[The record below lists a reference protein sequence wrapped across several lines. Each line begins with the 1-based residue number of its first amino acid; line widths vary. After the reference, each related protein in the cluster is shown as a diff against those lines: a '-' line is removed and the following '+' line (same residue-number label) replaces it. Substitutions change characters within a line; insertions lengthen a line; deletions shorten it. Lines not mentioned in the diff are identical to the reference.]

1 MAIIPIT
8 TIHTAHKLQN
18 ASKVTHLYLYGDIV
32 SDSNVWYDSDVSP
45 MRVKEMLD
53 KASDEIVVHISS
65 YGGDAFAGI
74 AIYNLLKDSG
84 KKITTQ
90 IDSIGASSASIIAM
104 AGEEIVFGTGAQ
116 IMIHNPSTCCWGDKA
131 EFEKVIK
138 SLDSCKQSIIDIY
151 GSHAVDG
158 VDYDSLMTAETWATF
173 EQAQN
178 IFSKV
183 STRPSSE
190 KDGAITNR
198 FQNRQQ
204 QFNQILTNQNQSQK

>member
-1 MAIIPIT
+1 MIRTKNSIKNQAISHI
-8 TIHTAHKLQN
+8 
-18 ASKVTHLYLYGDIV
+18 YLYGDIV
-32 SDSNVWYDSDVSP
+32 SDSDVWYDSDVSP

-53 KASDEIVVHISS
+53 KASDEMVVHISS

-104 AGEEIVFGTGAQ
+104 AGEEIVFGTGSQ

-131 EFEKVIK
+131 EFEKVMK

-151 GSHAVDG
+151 GSHAIDG
-158 VDYDSLMTAETWATF
+158 VDYDALMSAETWATF

-183 STRPSSE
+183 STRASSG

-204 QFNQILTNQNQSQK
+204 QFNNNINPQNSQQ

>member
-8 TIHTAHKLQN
+8 TIHTAHKVQN

-32 SDSNVWYDSDVSP
+32 ADAMYDNDVSP
-45 MRVKEMLD
+45 SRVKEMLD

-104 AGEEIVFGTGAQ
+104 AGEQIVFSTGAQ
-116 IMIHNPSTCCWGDKA
+116 IMIHNPSTMCWGDKA
-131 EFEKVIK
+131 DFEKTIA
-138 SLDSCKQSIIDIY
+138 SLDKCKDAIIEIY
-151 GSHAVDG
+151 NTHAIEG
-158 VDYDSLMTAETWATF
+158 VDYAELMSAETWANGETAKTIF
-173 EQAQN
+173 AN
-178 IFSKV
+178 IV
-183 STRPSSE
+183 T
-190 KDGAITNR
+190 KDMQGKEAITNR

-204 QFNQILTNQNQSQK
+204 QFNQILTNQNQSNK

>member
-1 MAIIPIT
+1 MSHI
-8 TIHTAHKLQN
+8 
-18 ASKVTHLYLYGDIV
+18 YLYGDIV
-32 SDSNVWYDSDVSP
+32 SDADVWYDSDVSP

-53 KASDEIVVHISS
+53 KAGNEVVAHISS
-65 YGGDAFAGI
+65 LGGDAFAGI

-131 EFEKVIK
+131 EFEKVIN
-138 SLDSCKQSIIDIY
+138 SLDACKQSIIDIY
-151 GSHAVDG
+151 GSHAING
-158 VDYDSLMTAETWATF
+158 VDYDALMSAETWATF

-178 IFSKV
+178 IFAKV

-198 FQNRQQ
+198 FKARQQ
-204 QFNQILTNQNQSQK
+204 QFNNILTSKNKPQ

>member
-1 MAIIPIT
+1 MIRTKNSIKNQEISH
-8 TIHTAHKLQN
+8 I
-18 ASKVTHLYLYGDIV
+18 YLYGDIV
-32 SDSNVWYDSDVSP
+32 SDSDVWCDSDVSP
-45 MRVKEMLD
+45 MRVKGMLD
-53 KASDEIVVHISS
+53 KAGNDVVVHISS

-131 EFEKVIK
+131 EFEKVMK

-151 GSHAVDG
+151 GSHGVDG
-158 VDYDSLMTAETWATF
+158 VDYDALMSAETWATF

-178 IFSKV
+178 IFAKV

-190 KDGAITNR
+190 KGGAITNR
-198 FQNRQQ
+198 FTARQQ
-204 QFNQILTNQNQSQK
+204 QFNNNINPQNSQQ

>member
-1 MAIIPIT
+1 MSHI
-8 TIHTAHKLQN
+8 
-18 ASKVTHLYLYGDIV
+18 YLYGDIM
-32 SDSNVWYDSDVSP
+32 SDSDVWYDSDVSP

-53 KASDEIVVHISS
+53 KAGNDVVVHISS

-90 IDSIGASSASIIAM
+90 IDSIAASSASIIAM

-131 EFEKVIK
+131 EFEKVIN

-151 GSHAVDG
+151 SSHAVDG
-158 VDYDSLMTAETWATF
+158 VDYDALMSAETWATF

-178 IFSKV
+178 IFDKV
-183 STRPSSE
+183 STRASSE
-190 KDGAITNR
+190 KGGAITNR
-198 FQNRQQ
+198 FTSRQQ
-204 QFNQILTNQNQSQK
+204 QFNNILTSKNKPQ

>member
-1 MAIIPIT
+1 MKLK
-8 TIHTAHKLQN
+8 TIHTIQN
-18 ASKVTHLYLYGDIV
+18 ASNASHIYLYGDIV
-32 SDSNVWYDSDVSP
+32 SDAVFDNDVSP
-45 MRVKEMLD
+45 QRVREMLEKTAD
-53 KASDEIVVHISS
+53 NVVVHISS
-65 YGGDAFAGI
+65 FGGDAFAGI
-74 AIYNLLKDSG
+74 AIYNILKDSG

-131 EFEKVIK
+131 EFEKVMK

-151 GSHAVDG
+151 SSHAVDG
-158 VDYDSLMTAETWATF
+158 VDYDALMTAETWATY

-183 STRPSSE
+183 STRASSE

-204 QFNQILTNQNQSQK
+204 QFNLILTNQNQSK

>member
-1 MAIIPIT
+1 MIRTKNSIKNQAVSHI
-8 TIHTAHKLQN
+8 
-18 ASKVTHLYLYGDIV
+18 YLYGDIV
-32 SDSNVWYDSDVSP
+32 SDSDVWYDSDVSP

-53 KASDEIVVHISS
+53 KAGNDAVVHISS
-65 YGGDAFAGI
+65 FGGDAFAGI

-151 GSHAVDG
+151 GSHAIDG
-158 VDYDSLMTAETWATF
+158 VDYDALMSAETWATF

-178 IFSKV
+178 IFAKI
-183 STRPSSE
+183 STRTSSE
-190 KDGAITNR
+190 KGGVITNR
-198 FQNRQQ
+198 FASRQQ
-204 QFNQILTNQNQSQK
+204 QFNNILTSKNKPQ

>member
-1 MAIIPIT
+1 MIRTKNSIKNQAVSHI
-8 TIHTAHKLQN
+8 
-18 ASKVTHLYLYGDIV
+18 YLYGDIV
-32 SDSNVWYDSDVSP
+32 SDSDVWYDSDVSP

-53 KASDEIVVHISS
+53 KASDEMVVHISS

-104 AGEEIVFGTGAQ
+104 AGEEIVFATGAQ

-131 EFEKVIK
+131 EFEKVMK
-138 SLDSCKQSIIDIY
+138 SLDACKQSIIDIY
-151 GSHAVDG
+151 GSHAIDG
-158 VDYDSLMTAETWATF
+158 VDYDALMSAETWATF

-183 STRPSSE
+183 STRPSSG

-204 QFNQILTNQNQSQK
+204 QFNNNINPQNSKQ

>member
-1 MAIIPIT
+1 MIRTKNSIKNQAVSHI
-8 TIHTAHKLQN
+8 
-18 ASKVTHLYLYGDIV
+18 YLYGDIV
-32 SDSNVWYDSDVSP
+32 SDSDVWYDSDVSP

-53 KASDEIVVHISS
+53 KVGNDVVVHISS

-116 IMIHNPSTCCWGDKA
+116 IMIHNPSTCCWGDKV

-158 VDYDSLMTAETWATF
+158 VDYDSLMTAETWATY

-178 IFSKV
+178 IFAKV
-183 STRPSSE
+183 STRASSE

-198 FQNRQQ
+198 FKARQQ
-204 QFNQILTNQNQSQK
+204 QFNNNINPQKQNL

>member
-1 MAIIPIT
+1 MIRTKNSIKNQAVSHI
-8 TIHTAHKLQN
+8 
-18 ASKVTHLYLYGDIV
+18 YLYGDIV
-32 SDSNVWYDSDVSP
+32 SDSDVWYDSDVSP

-53 KASDEIVVHISS
+53 KTNNEVVVHISS
-65 YGGDAFAGI
+65 FGGDAFAGI

-131 EFEKVIK
+131 EFEKVIN

-151 GSHAVDG
+151 GSHAIDG
-158 VDYDSLMTAETWATF
+158 VDYDSLMSAETWATF

-178 IFSKV
+178 IFAKV
-183 STRPSSE
+183 STRASSE

-198 FQNRQQ
+198 FATRQQ
-204 QFNQILTNQNQSQK
+204 QFNNILTSKNKPQ

>member
-1 MAIIPIT
+1 MSHI
-8 TIHTAHKLQN
+8 
-18 ASKVTHLYLYGDIV
+18 YLYGDIV
-32 SDSNVWYDSDVSP
+32 SDSDVWYDSDVSP

-116 IMIHNPSTCCWGDKA
+116 IMIHNPSTMCWGDKA
-131 EFEKVIK
+131 EFEKVIN

-151 GSHAVDG
+151 GSHSIDG

-183 STRPSSE
+183 STRASSE
-190 KDGAITNR
+190 KGGAITNR

-204 QFNQILTNQNQSQK
+204 QLNNILTSKNKTQ

>member
-1 MAIIPIT
+1 MIRTKNSIKNQAVSHI
-8 TIHTAHKLQN
+8 
-18 ASKVTHLYLYGDIV
+18 YLYGDIV
-32 SDSNVWYDSDVSP
+32 SDAMYDNDVSP
-45 MRVKEMLD
+45 DRVREMLKD
-53 KASDEIVVHISS
+53 TSGEVVVHISS
-65 YGGDAFAGI
+65 FGGDAFAGI

-104 AGEEIVFGTGAQ
+104 AGGEIVFGTGAQ

-131 EFEKVIK
+131 EFEKVIA
-138 SLDSCKQSIIDIY
+138 SLDACKQSIIDIY

-178 IFSKV
+178 IFAKV
-183 STRPSSE
+183 STRPSSD
-190 KDGAITNR
+190 KGGAITNR
-198 FQNRQQ
+198 FQARQQ
-204 QFNQILTNQNQSQK
+204 QFNNNINPQNSQQ

>member
-1 MAIIPIT
+1 
-8 TIHTAHKLQN
+8 
-18 ASKVTHLYLYGDIV
+18 
-32 SDSNVWYDSDVSP
+32 
-45 MRVKEMLD
+45 MRVKGMLD
-53 KASDEIVVHISS
+53 KAGNDVVVHISS

-104 AGEEIVFGTGAQ
+104 AGEEIVFATGSQ

-131 EFEKVIK
+131 EFEKVMK

-158 VDYDSLMTAETWATF
+158 VDYDSLMTAETWATY

-178 IFSKV
+178 IFAKV

-198 FQNRQQ
+198 FQARQQ
-204 QFNQILTNQNQSQK
+204 QFNNNINPQNSQQ

>member
-1 MAIIPIT
+1 MIRTKNSIKNQAVSHI
-8 TIHTAHKLQN
+8 
-18 ASKVTHLYLYGDIV
+18 YLYGDIV
-32 SDSNVWYDSDVSP
+32 SDLDVWYDSDVSP

-53 KASDEIVVHISS
+53 KAGNDAVVHISS

-131 EFEKVIK
+131 EFEKVMK

-151 GSHAVDG
+151 GSHAIDG

-178 IFSKV
+178 IFAKV
-183 STRPSSE
+183 STRPSSD
-190 KDGAITNR
+190 KGGAITNR
-198 FQNRQQ
+198 FQARQQ
-204 QFNQILTNQNQSQK
+204 QFNNNINPQNSQQ

>member
-8 TIHTAHKLQN
+8 TIHTAHKVQN

-32 SDSNVWYDSDVSP
+32 SDAMYDNDVSP
-45 MRVKEMLD
+45 SRVKEMLD
-53 KASDEIVVHISS
+53 KAGNDVVVHISS

-104 AGEEIVFGTGAQ
+104 AGEQIFFSTGAQ
-116 IMIHNPSTCCWGDKA
+116 LMIHNPSTMCWGDKA
-131 EFEKVIK
+131 DFEKTIA
-138 SLDSCKQSIIDIY
+138 SLDKCKSAIIEIY
-151 GSHAVDG
+151 NTHAVEG
-158 VDYDSLMTAETWATF
+158 VDYGELMSAETWMNAELAKTIFNNIATKD
-173 EQAQN
+173 AQG
-178 IFSKV
+178 K
-183 STRPSSE
+183 E
-190 KDGAITNR
+190 AITNR

-204 QFNQILTNQNQSQK
+204 QFNQILTNQNQSNK

>member
-1 MAIIPIT
+1 MIRTKNSIKNQAVSHI
-8 TIHTAHKLQN
+8 
-18 ASKVTHLYLYGDIV
+18 YLYGDIV
-32 SDSNVWYDSDVSP
+32 SDSDVWYDSDVSP

-53 KASDEIVVHISS
+53 KAGDDVVVHISS
-65 YGGDAFAGI
+65 FGGDAFAGI

-131 EFEKVIK
+131 EFEKVMK

-158 VDYDSLMTAETWATF
+158 VDYDALMSAETWATF

-178 IFSKV
+178 IFAKI
-183 STRPSSE
+183 STRTSSD
-190 KDGAITNR
+190 KGGAITNR
-198 FQNRQQ
+198 FTSRQQ
-204 QFNQILTNQNQSQK
+204 QFNNILTSKNKPQ

>member
-8 TIHTAHKLQN
+8 TIHTAHKVQN

-32 SDSNVWYDSDVSP
+32 SDAMYDNDVSP
-45 MRVKEMLD
+45 SRVKEMLD
-53 KASDEIVVHISS
+53 KASNEVVVHISS

-104 AGEEIVFGTGAQ
+104 AGEQIIFSTGAQ
-116 IMIHNPSTCCWGDKA
+116 LMIHNPSTMCWGDKA
-131 EFEKVIK
+131 DFEKTIA
-138 SLDSCKQSIIDIY
+138 SLDKCKSAIIEIY
-151 GSHAVDG
+151 NTHAVDG
-158 VDYDSLMTAETWATF
+158 VDYAELMSAETWMNAEFAKTIFNNIATKD
-173 EQAQN
+173 AQG
-178 IFSKV
+178 K
-183 STRPSSE
+183 E
-190 KDGAITNR
+190 AITNR

-204 QFNQILTNQNQSQK
+204 QFNQILTQKTNPQQ

>member
-8 TIHTAHKLQN
+8 TIHTAHKMQN

-32 SDSNVWYDSDVSP
+32 ADAMYDNDVSP
-45 MRVKEMLD
+45 SRVKEMLD
-53 KASDEIVVHISS
+53 KASDEVVVHISS

-104 AGEEIVFGTGAQ
+104 AGEQIIFSTGAQ
-116 IMIHNPSTCCWGDKA
+116 LMIHNPSTMCWGDKA
-131 EFEKVIK
+131 DFEKTIA
-138 SLDSCKQSIIDIY
+138 SLDKCKSAIIDIY
-151 GSHAVDG
+151 NTHAVEG
-158 VDYDSLMTAETWATF
+158 VDYAELMSAETWMNAELAKTIFNNIATKD
-173 EQAQN
+173 AQ
-178 IFSKV
+178 SK
-183 STRPSSE
+183 E
-190 KDGAITNR
+190 AITNR

-204 QFNQILTNQNQSQK
+204 QFNQILTQKTTQQ